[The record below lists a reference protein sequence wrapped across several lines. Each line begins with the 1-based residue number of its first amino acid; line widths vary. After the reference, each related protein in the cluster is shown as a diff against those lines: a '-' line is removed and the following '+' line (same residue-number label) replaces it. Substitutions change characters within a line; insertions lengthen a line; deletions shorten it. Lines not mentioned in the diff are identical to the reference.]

1 MKIAITGASGLVGR
15 HASELLRGE
24 GHEIRAVSTRSA
36 VKPADFDGCGAV
48 VHLAGEPVS
57 QRWTRAAREGIRSS
71 RVDGTR
77 SLVTALAGLKE
88 APAVLIS
95 ASAIGIYGS
104 RGEEI
109 LTESSA
115 PAQDFL
121 GEVAV
126 EWEHEANAAEKLGV
140 RVAML
145 RFGVILARDGGALKK
160 MLLPF
165 KLGVGGRIGDGQQWT
180 SWIHIDDV
188 VRLIAFAIGNPA
200 MAGPINATAPN
211 PITNAEFT
219 RALAVALHRPSIF
232 PVPLF
237 ALRLLFGE
245 MAEVVYASQ
254 RVIPEAA
261 LHAGFE
267 FKFPE
272 LRDALRDLL

>member
-1 MKIAITGASGLVGR
+1 
-15 HASELLRGE
+15 
-24 GHEIRAVSTRSA
+24 
-36 VKPADFDGCGAV
+36 
-48 VHLAGEPVS
+48 
-57 QRWTRAAREGIRSS
+57 
-71 RVDGTR
+71 VDGTR

-126 EWEHEANAAEKLGV
+126 EWEHEANAVEKLGV

-188 VRLIAFAIGNPA
+188 VRLIAFAIGNA
-200 MAGPINATAPN
+200 SVRGSVNAVAPN
-211 PITNAEFT
+211 PVRNVEFT